1 MAKKFEAPGNLQELE
16 ADALAAAVAAA
27 FDRAKELAPKD
38 GETPAPEVIEEASAI
53 RDFIRAAKEEN
64 ALREAAAQESADL
77 FAEITN
83 EIDEAIPAEGGEDGG
98 EGGEGGAP
106 DESEEVIPGEDA
118 QPAEEEAAAAPAG
131 ELVSAS
137 RKAPAK
143 FTRGS
148 VAARAAAAAPASKA
162 PTAKREGARL
172 MSATSTD
179 GFQMGQEFSN
189 LEEAGELIAKKLAR
203 LPKDA
208 PGGTLIQNTALQIA
222 LPDNEFSL
230 TSDRFQNLDR
240 DAFKLLQAAG
250 DETRLEGKS
259 LVAAGGW
266 GAPSERSLDFCKLES
281 IEGLIKLP
289 EVSITRGGIQYTK
302 GPVFANVLASSTGFW
317 DMTEAVAE
325 AGVVQKTFLRPA
337 IPTFTEQR
345 LDAVGVGMEAGL
357 LLRQGWPE
365 VIARYSELLLTAHQY
380 KMAQKT
386 LNQILAFTG
395 AAKAAGPGFG
405 NALDILHI
413 LELIATGERQ
423 RTFMSPNQ
431 TLEAV
436 IPHWVKNVIRVD
448 LANRNG
454 IADFKA
460 VTDAQ
465 IDAYFSAL
473 KIKVQWITA
482 WQNIAIDASGI
493 AKQYPQTVEILLY
506 PAGTYVRGVAPVI
519 TLDTI
524 YDSTN
529 LKKNDY
535 VELFVEQGTLVTN
548 PCGEGLRV
556 SMPLVANGR
565 RAIDN
570 ITANFGVAAA

>member
-1 MAKKFEAPGNLQELE
+1 MAKKFVAPENLAELDAE
-16 ADALAAAVAAA
+16 ALAAAVEEA
-27 FDRAKELAPKD
+27 FEAYKELAGID
-38 GETPAPEVIEEASAI
+38 PAEISDEQLADLTAI
-53 RDFIRAAKEEN
+53 DSFVSAAKAEN
-64 ALREAAAQESADL
+64 DGRELAAQERADKL
-77 FAEITN
+77 ASIKANLE
-83 EIDEAIPAEGGEDGG
+83 
-98 EGGEGGAP
+98 
-106 DESEEVIPGEDA
+106 A
-118 QPAEEEAAAAPAG
+118 QPAEAEAEAEAAPAADAEAEAEVVAEAEAAAAQAAEPVAVASVQRPAK
-131 ELVSAS
+131 LRSFAATAAKNAPPAAVPAD
-137 RKAPAK
+137 APA
-143 FTRGS
+143 
-148 VAARAAAAAPASKA
+148 
-162 PTAKREGARL
+162 GARL
-172 MSATSTD
+172 LSATNTD
-179 GFQMGQEFSN
+179 GFQIGQQFSS
-189 LEEAGELIAKKLAR
+189 LEEAGNVIAKRLGR

-208 PGGTLIQNTALQIA
+208 PAGTLVTNTALSIA
-222 LPDNEFSL
+222 LPENQFSDNSEEFGSN
-230 TSDRFQNLDR
+230 QR
-240 DAFKLLQAAG
+240 DQFELLRAAG
-250 DETRLEGKS
+250 DETRLPGKS

-289 EVSITRGGIQYTK
+289 EVAITRGGIEYTK
-302 GPVFANVLASSTGFW
+302 GPVFADVLANSTGFW
-317 DMTEAVAE
+317 DMTEAVAD
-325 AGVVQKTFLRPA
+325 AGVVQKTSLRPT
-337 IPTFTEQR
+337 IPTFTGQR
-345 LDAVGVGMEAGL
+345 LDAVGVMMEAGL

-365 VIARYSELLLTAHQY
+365 VIARYAELLLTAHQY

-386 LNQILAFTG
+386 LNQMLAFTG

-413 LELIATGERQ
+413 LELVAAGERQ

-436 IPHWVKNVIRVD
+436 IPFWVKNVIRVD

-454 IADFKA
+454 VDFKN
-460 VTDAQ
+460 VTDAE
-465 IDAYFSAL
+465 IDGFFTAR

-482 WQNIAIDASGI
+482 WQNLTIDATKRI
-493 AKQYPQTVEILLY
+493 ALQYPQTVQVLMY

-548 PCGEGLRV
+548 PCGDGVLI
-556 SMPLVANGR
+556 SLPLSANGR

-570 ITANFGVAAA
+570 VVNSFGTGAP